1 MRTAV
6 ALGSNLSDR
15 LANLRAAWQAIVQLP
30 NVRPPLLSSPI
41 YETDPV
47 GCETGAGKFL
57 NAVVEFGYDGEPLD
71 LLRELRQIETA
82 LGRPPEHPR
91 NVSRELDIDLLYV
104 GDAKI
109 DTKELQLPH
118 PRMHE
123 RGFVLQPLADIRPDL
138 ILPEQTQSISH
149 LLAQLRGQ
157 GEAVRIKE
165 AF

>member
-6 ALGSNLSDR
+6 ALGSNLGDR
-15 LANLRAAWQAIVQLP
+15 LANLRAARQAIVQLP

-47 GCETGAGKFL
+47 GCESGAGKFL

-71 LLRELRQIETA
+71 LLRDLRRIETA

-118 PRMHE
+118 PRMHG

-138 ILPEQTQSISH
+138 VLPEQTQSISH

-157 GEAVRIKE
+157 GEAVRIEE

>member
-6 ALGSNLSDR
+6 ALGSNLGDR

-47 GCETGAGKFL
+47 GCESGAGKFL

-138 ILPEQTQSISH
+138 VLPEQTQSISH
-149 LLAQLRGQ
+149 LLAQLGGQ
-157 GEAVRIKE
+157 AEAVRIKE